1 MMEVI
6 CLEEEAFFKLVET
19 VVNRLGNSNEALP
32 KWINQEEA
40 MRLLNVKSPTTMQE
54 YRNNGEIRFTQP
66 RKRVIL
72 YDRESINEFLEKHA
86 KNTF

>member
-1 MMEVI
+1 MEVI
-6 CLEEEAFFKLVET
+6 CLEEDAFFKLVET
-19 VVNRLGNSNEALP
+19 VVDRLGGSNETLP
-32 KWINQEEA
+32 KWVNQEEA

-72 YDRESINEFLEKHA
+72 YDRDSINEFLEKHA